1 MSIFEY
7 VMILLSVVISLGLAR
22 LLETHAQLMKRG
34 DRVRWSPTYLGWL
47 LILLLSHIDLW
58 ASLWQVHEH
67 ARWNAADIGA
77 TLAAAALLFYAS
89 IFATP
94 DIENEART
102 DLWTFH
108 LANRRRYLG
117 ALLGYMVVGAWLN
130 VTLMHETFSTTNATA
145 AAPMVI
151 ILLAAIF
158 IGNVWIQRLAVG
170 LTLVLIT
177 VYFAQYLPSIG

>member
-1 MSIFEY
+1 
-7 VMILLSVVISLGLAR
+7 MILLSVVISLGLAR
-22 LLETHAQLMKRG
+22 LLETHAQLLKRG
-34 DRVRWSPTYLGWL
+34 DKVRWSPTYLAWL

-94 DIENEART
+94 DINNEVRT

-117 ALLGYMVVGAWLN
+117 ALLGYMIVGAWLN
-130 VTLMHETFSTTNATA
+130 VTLMRETFSATNATA
-145 AAPMVI
+145 AAPAIVLMLV
-151 ILLAAIF
+151 AIF
-158 IGNVWIQRLAVG
+158 IANRWIQRLMVA

-177 VYFAQYLPSIG
+177 LYFAQYLPAIG